1 LVTPIADKTG
11 GMAVA
16 GYSTSA
22 SVRSA
27 PTSTETLVAHGIV
40 NGIGF
45 SAVLW
50 AAVFLIFI

>member
-1 LVTPIADKTG
+1 VAPIADKTG

-16 GYSTSA
+16 GYSTSG

-50 AAVFLIFI
+50 AAVVLIFI